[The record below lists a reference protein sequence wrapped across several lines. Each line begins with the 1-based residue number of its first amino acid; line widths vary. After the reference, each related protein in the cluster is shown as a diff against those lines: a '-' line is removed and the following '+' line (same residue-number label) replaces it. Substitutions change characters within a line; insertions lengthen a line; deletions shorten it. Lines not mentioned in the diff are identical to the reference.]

1 MDYYMY
7 YEDKNVHIY
16 LARHKELLDPNLK
29 VKDAKKI
36 LKGITGISEENILFK
51 VYLNFS
57 IYSPQERLF
66 WNPAIIYFYD
76 ASSYKTKLT

>member
-7 YEDKNVHIY
+7 YEDKNDHIY

-51 VYLNFS
+51 VYLDFS

-66 WNPAIIYFYD
+66 
-76 ASSYKTKLT
+76 

>member
-7 YEDKNVHIY
+7 YEDKNDHIY

-51 VYLNFS
+51 VYLDFS

-66 WNPAIIYFYD
+66 WNPAKYISMMRVVI
-76 ASSYKTKLT
+76 KPN

>member
-7 YEDKNVHIY
+7 YEDKNDHIY

-36 LKGITGISEENILFK
+36 LKGITGIS
-51 VYLNFS
+51 
-57 IYSPQERLF
+57 
-66 WNPAIIYFYD
+66 
-76 ASSYKTKLT
+76 